1 MLEYVNNNNMFYMI
15 YLNKGKSG
23 IKILKLIP
31 FHPIPKQWSGN
42 ITL

>member
-1 MLEYVNNNNMFYMI
+1 MI

-31 FHPIPKQWSGN
+31 FHPIPKQWSEN
-42 ITL
+42 NTL